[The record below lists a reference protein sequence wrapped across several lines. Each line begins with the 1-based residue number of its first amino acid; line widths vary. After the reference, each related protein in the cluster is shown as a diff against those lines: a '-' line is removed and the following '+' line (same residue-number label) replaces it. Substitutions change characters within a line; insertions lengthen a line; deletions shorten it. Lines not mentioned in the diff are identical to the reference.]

1 MPGCSVPAQCCWC
14 SAANLRGRIKVAV
27 GKLSGA
33 VGMLSGAG
41 VSRLKLAGLQSMQM
55 VGIWQLGG
63 RVFLFCRTGCRNLR
77 RLRRRVAQLRKVITS
92 SLLSSVFSLQSSF
105 FRIWVYLQHL
115 LATFSLLKSLSFFG
129 SWCHFLNQ
137 EGWGLKLPKLFL

>member
-1 MPGCSVPAQCCWC
+1 MLLPGCSVPAQCCWC

-33 VGMLSGAG
+33 VGMLSGAV

-63 RVFLFCRTGCRNLR
+63 RVLLFCRTGCRNLR
-77 RLRRRVAQLRKVITS
+77 RLRRRSAQLRRVITS
-92 SLLSSVFSLQSSF
+92 SRIPFFLLCISSVLQALVAISS
-105 FRIWVYLQHL
+105 
-115 LATFSLLKSLSFFG
+115 
-129 SWCHFLNQ
+129 
-137 EGWGLKLPKLFL
+137 